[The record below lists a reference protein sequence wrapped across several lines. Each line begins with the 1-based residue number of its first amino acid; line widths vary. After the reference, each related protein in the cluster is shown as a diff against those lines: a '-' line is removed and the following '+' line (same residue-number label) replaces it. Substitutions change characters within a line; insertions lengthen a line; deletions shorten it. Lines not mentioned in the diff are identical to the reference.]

1 MSINTNKSIFL
12 LKKKELNRPLSKRKI
27 NIHYKLLI
35 NSSQNNILNKINKS
49 CMNSI
54 KKDMIN
60 FAPIYNHKENLN
72 NTKYL
77 NLIMKLSK
85 KTKIKLNL
93 LNRTKKDEVKSC
105 ESISSSIDKYYINE
119 NTNKRKSI
127 LSKYFI

>member
-1 MSINTNKSIFL
+1 M
-12 LKKKELNRPLSKRKI
+12 
-27 NIHYKLLI
+27 
-35 NSSQNNILNKINKS
+35 NSAL
-49 CMNSI
+49 SI

-60 FAPIYNHKENLN
+60 FAPIYYNHKENLN

-119 NTNKRKSI
+119 NTNKRKST
-127 LSKYFI
+127 LSKNFIQILFILMKDL